1 VPAASVRPEGAQP
14 IAPRAILSRPCAVL
28 ATLCVLGETKMEYR
42 TLGGSLKIPAL
53 MLGTAT
59 FGGGSEFLRKWGATD
74 VKEATGLI
82 DIALSRRWFGIG
94 VA

>member
-1 VPAASVRPEGAQP
+1 
-14 IAPRAILSRPCAVL
+14 L
-28 ATLCVLGETKMEYR
+28 AE
-42 TLGGSLKIPAL
+42 
-53 MLGTAT
+53 
-59 FGGGSEFLRKWGATD
+59 GSEFLRKWGATD